1 MNTTYFL
8 GANSRHG
15 FYSFYD
21 SFPPAKDCFL
31 HIIKGGPGNGKS
43 GFMRHIGAAAEAK
56 GLDVEYVVCSGDPDS
71 LDGVYIPALKQAW
84 CDGTAPHVTEPK
96 IFAVTSDYVNLGKL
110 CKLPISSTDS
120 EKIQR
125 LNAGNKALYARAYS
139 YIAAAGGIS
148 DAAPVQA
155 LPQWLSG
162 HIKQL
167 LDSATVHTSAPHI
180 EHCFFS
186 AITCKGWV
194 HLNSSIT
201 GICSTVYAFSSC
213 APAALALVVKE
224 AQSRGL
230 QRICSPDPI
239 DPTRLSAVLLPE
251 LSMAFVAPDWS
262 IPGQQYINL
271 GTAPTGSQYEAATGK
286 AIELLSQAKA
296 LHDELEAVYKPY
308 IDFAGLDLFTA
319 EEIRRY
325 I

>member
-21 SFPPAKDCFL
+21 SFPSAEDCFL

-43 GFMRHIGAAAEAK
+43 GFMRRIGKAAEAK

-84 CDGTAPHVTEPK
+84 CDGTAPHVTEPR
-96 IFAVTSDYVNLGKL
+96 IFAVTADYVNLGRL
-110 CKLPISSTDS
+110 CRLPIGAADR

-139 YIAAAGGIS
+139 YIAAAAGIS
-148 DAAPVQA
+148 DAAPVGV
-155 LPQWLSG
+155 LPKWLGG

-167 LDSATVHTSAPHI
+167 LGGAAVQPAAPHI

-194 HLNSSIT
+194 HLNDSIT
-201 GICSTVYAFSSC
+201 GLCSTVYAFDSC

-251 LSMAFVAPDWS
+251 LSMAFAAPDWS

-271 GTAPTGSQYEAATGK
+271 GAFSPDPQYEAATGK
-286 AIELLSQAKA
+286 AIELLGQAKA

-308 IDFAGLDLFTA
+308 IDFAGLDAFTA
-319 EEIRRY
+319 EEIERY